1 MQGKGF
7 VKLFATLLLLIV
19 AYQTLLLYPTWSVE
33 TAAEDYGR
41 ASVNGRTSLS
51 EKEQAAEIE
60 LNKNFYLDSMSSEK
74 VFLNF
79 TYQQLK
85 KQQLALGLDL
95 KGGMSVV
102 LQVDLRDLIMAL
114 ATESA
119 DVDFRKAVEA
129 TAELQKNSQSD
140 FVTLFGQ
147 AFEKQAPNKKLASI
161 FVIGNKLPNIN
172 LESSNAEVIRAIR
185 AEASATVD
193 NTYKRLKERIDK
205 FGVTQPTVSLDK
217 TTDRITVELPGVT
230 NPTRARQYLQTTAN
244 LEFWEVF
251 YANGDPNNSGTQIAV
266 ALQQLNDI
274 LKAKEAGKS
283 ATDTTS
289 SPQVDVDTTGNVA
302 KVDSPKVDTTGNI
315 AKVDS
320 PKVDTTNKVA
330 ATDSTNVGPLF
341 KILSPSGGFTPVIGA
356 ARGRDTAAIN
366 DYLYSAEGR
375 RVLPKNGRFV
385 WERKA
390 EVGEQGRFY
399 ALYCV
404 NTFGK
409 KAAPLQGD
417 RIRNS
422 SVSSD
427 PKSGGFAVDI
437 AMDATGAKEWRMMT
451 ERAFGN
457 GSNPRVIAI
466 VLDNQAYSVPVVN
479 SIIRDGNT
487 QITGNFDATE
497 ANDLANILSIGK
509 LPTRAEIIEEAIV
522 GPSLGAATASMGLI
536 ALTIGFLSVL
546 IFMLGYYSFSGF
558 ISILSLMFNLVVIVS
573 CLASFGTVLTLPG
586 IAGIVLTI
594 GMAVDAN
601 VIIFERIRECRRLG
615 MSWPESLQKG
625 FSESY
630 SSIFDAN
637 ITTLLTALI
646 LFYFGLG
653 PIKGFATV
661 LIFGVLS
668 SVFTAVFVSRLFFDF
683 FSKDGEKE
691 ISMGSK
697 ATVDILSKSNTDFMG
712 KRKLAY
718 GISSAV
724 IIAGLASVFTTGFDL
739 GVDFQGGRSYVLE
752 FNKAVEVDALKT
764 ELTAAFDGSDKI
776 VIKSFNTDNQ
786 VKITTS
792 YLQDKNETGTDSI
805 VQRRVYEGAKKYA
818 ASAASYED
826 FTQQTGD
833 IKLNASSKVGAT
845 IADDIRQ
852 SAFITAILAILAIF
866 AYIFIRFRKWQYSAG
881 AIIALLHDVL
891 ITVGIFSLCK
901 GFMPF
906 SLEVNQEFIAAIL
919 TVIGYSINDTVIV
932 FDRIRE
938 TIREEAKNGKTLAVL
953 INNAINS
960 TLSRT
965 FMTSFT
971 TLLVVVLLFVLG
983 GDSVRGFSF
992 ALLVGIGVGT
1002 YSSIFIAS
1010 PIIVD
1015 FTQDVNAMLEA
1026 ERKSSVI
1033 IQDEMQDVAPPTEEE
1048 FNPTDNNDKK
1058 A

>member
-33 TAAEDYGR
+33 TAAEEYGR
-41 ASVNGRTSLS
+41 ASVDGRTSLS

-60 LNKNFYLDSMSSEK
+60 LNKNLYLDSMSSEK

-119 DVDFRKAVEA
+119 DVDFRKAIEA
-129 TAELQKNSQSD
+129 ATELQKSSQLD

-172 LESSNAEVIRAIR
+172 LESSNTDVIRAIR
-185 AEASATVD
+185 TEASATVD

-251 YANGDPNNSGTQIAV
+251 YANGDPNNTGTQIAV

-283 ATDTTS
+283 DTDTTS
-289 SPQVDVDTTGNVA
+289 TQVDTTGNIA

-330 ATDSTNVGPLF
+330 ANDSANVGPLF

-356 ARGRDTAAIN
+356 ARGRDTATIN
-366 DYLYSAEGR
+366 DYLYSPEGR

-385 WERKA
+385 WEKKA

-399 ALYCV
+399 ALYCI

-409 KAAPLQGD
+409 KTAPLQGD
-417 RIRNS
+417 RIRSS

-427 PKSGGFAVDI
+427 AKSGGFAVDI
-437 AMDATGAKEWRMMT
+437 SMDATGAKEWRMMT

-457 GSNPRVIAI
+457 GNNPRVIAI

-479 SIIRDGNT
+479 SVIRDGNT

-509 LPTRAEIIEEAIV
+509 LPTKAEIIEEAIV

-601 VIIFERIRECRRLG
+601 VIIFERMRECRRQG
-615 MSWPESLQKG
+615 MTWIDSLNKG

-661 LIFGVLS
+661 LIFGVLA

-683 FSKDGEKE
+683 FGKNGDKE
-691 ISMGSK
+691 ISLGSK
-697 ATVDILSKSNTDFMG
+697 ATINVLSTANTDFMG
-712 KRKLAY
+712 KRKIAY
-718 GISSAV
+718 GVSSVV
-724 IIAGLASVFTTGFDL
+724 IIAGLASIFTTGFDL

-764 ELTAAFDGSDKI
+764 ELTAAFEGSDKI
-776 VIKSFNTDNQ
+776 VIKSFNSDNQ
-786 VKITTS
+786 VKVTTS

-818 ASAASYED
+818 ASTASYED
-826 FTQQTGD
+826 FTRQTGD

-852 SAFITAILAILAIF
+852 SAFLAAILSLLAIF
-866 AYIFIRFRKWQYSAG
+866 GYIFIRFRKWQYSAG
-881 AIIALLHDVL
+881 AIIALAHDVL
-891 ITVGIFSLCK
+891 VTVGIFSLCK

-938 TIREEAKNGKTLAVL
+938 TIRQRANDGSSLAQL
-953 INNAINS
+953 INDAINS

-971 TLLVVVLLFVLG
+971 TLLVVILMFALG

-1015 FTQDVNAMLEA
+1015 LTRNQDIKEMVEA
-1026 ERKSSVI
+1026 ERKTTVI
-1033 IQDEMQDVAPPTEEE
+1033 IQDEVQDAPPPTEEE
-1048 FNPTDNNDKK
+1048 FNPTDNDKK

>member
-33 TAAEDYGR
+33 TAAEEHGR
-41 ASVNGRTSLS
+41 ASVQNSSLS
-51 EKEQAAEIE
+51 DKEKDAEME
-60 LNKNFYLDSMSSEK
+60 ANKNAFLDSVSSEK
-74 VFLNF
+74 IFLNF

-102 LQVDLRDLIMAL
+102 LQVDLRDLILAL
-114 ATESA
+114 ATESG
-119 DVDFRKAVEA
+119 DTDFRKAIADAQEM
-129 TAELQKNSQSD
+129 QKNTQLD

-147 AFEKQAPNKKLASI
+147 AFEKNSANKKLAAI
-161 FVIGNKLPNIN
+161 FVIGNKLQGIN
-172 LESSNAEVIRAIR
+172 LESTNAQVIRAIR
-185 AEASATVD
+185 TEASATVQ

-205 FGVTQPTVSLDK
+205 FGVTQPTVSLDE

-251 YANGDPNNSGTQIAV
+251 YANGDPTNVGKQV
-266 ALQQLNDI
+266 AIGLQELNDI
-274 LKAKEAGKS
+274 LKAKKTAKTTLDS
-283 ATDTTS
+283 SKIDTNNIVKIDS
-289 SPQVDVDTTGNVA
+289 SKIDTNNIVKIDSSKIDTNNKIAIVDTT
-302 KVDSPKVDTTGNI
+302 DL
-315 AKVDS
+315 
-320 PKVDTTNKVA
+320 
-330 ATDSTNVGPLF
+330 GPLF
-341 KILSPSGGFTPVIGA
+341 SILNISNGFSPVIGA
-356 ARGRDTAAIN
+356 ARGRDTAQVN
-366 DYLYSAEGR
+366 SFLNSAEGK

-385 WERKA
+385 WEKKA
-390 EVGEQGRFY
+390 EMGEQGRFY
-399 ALYCV
+399 ALYCL
-404 NTFGK
+404 NTLGK
-409 KAAPLQGD
+409 KNAPLQGD
-417 RIRNS
+417 RIRQS
-422 SVSSD
+422 TVSSD
-427 PKSGGFAVDI
+427 PQTGGFAVDI
-437 AMDATGAKEWRMMT
+437 SMDATGAKEWKTMT

-466 VLDNQAYSVPVVN
+466 VLDNQTYSVPRVN
-479 SIIRDGNT
+479 SVIRDGNT
-487 QITGNFDATE
+487 QITGGFDAIE

-509 LPTRAEIIEEAIV
+509 LPTRTQIIEEAIV

-536 ALTIGFLSVL
+536 ALAIGFFSVL
-546 IFMLGYYSFSGF
+546 VFMLAYYSFSGF

-601 VIIFERIRECRRLG
+601 VIIFERMRECRRLG
-615 MSWPESLQKG
+615 MSWSESLNKG
-625 FSESY
+625 FTESY

-683 FSKDGEKE
+683 FGKNGEKE
-691 ISMGSK
+691 ISLGSQ
-697 ATVDILSKSNTDFMG
+697 ATIDILSAPKTDFMG

-718 GISSAV
+718 GISGAL
-724 IIAGLASVFTTGFDL
+724 IIAGLISMFTTGFDL
-739 GVDFQGGRSYVLE
+739 GVDFKGGRSYVVE
-752 FNKAVEVDALKT
+752 FTQPVNADELKAK
-764 ELTAAFDGSDKI
+764 LTKSFTGYDKI
-776 VIKSFNTDNQ
+776 IIKSFNTANQ

-792 YLQDKNETGTDSI
+792 YLQDQNADNADDI
-805 VQRRVYEGAKKYA
+805 VQRGVYEGVKTYA
-818 ASAASYED
+818 NSTTSYDE
-826 FTQQTGD
+826 FCKQNGD

-852 SAFITAILAILAIF
+852 SAFLTAILALLAIF
-866 AYIFIRFRKWQYSAG
+866 AYIFVRFRKWQYSAG
-881 AIIALLHDVL
+881 AIIALAHDVL
-891 ITVGIFSLCK
+891 ITLGIFSLCK
-901 GFMPF
+901 SFMPF

-938 TIREEAKNGKTLAVL
+938 TIKEKAGEGHTLSNL
-953 INNAINS
+953 INDAINN

-971 TLLVVVLLFVLG
+971 TLLVVFLLFCLG
-983 GDSVRGFSF
+983 GDSVKGFSF

-1015 FTQDVNAMLEA
+1015 FTKDINVMLEP
-1026 ERKSSVI
+1026 ERRPSVI
-1033 IQDEMQDVAPPTEEE
+1033 IQNEIQDAPEPTEEE
-1048 FNPTDNNDKK
+1048 FNPKNDTPDKK